1 MPGKNTENDLWQKD
15 RIIPK
20 RCEKGKK
27 RSFQGSKRAEKEKR
41 ILQYNAEI
49 YAQTADYDS
58 EQNKKSCNIMQ
69 KFIYEQQT
77 MTVNKTKNPA
87 I

>member
-1 MPGKNTENDLWQKD
+1 M
-15 RIIPK
+15 
-20 RCEKGKK
+20 
-27 RSFQGSKRAEKEKR
+27 
-41 ILQYNAEI
+41 QYNAEI

-69 KFIYEQQT
+69 KFITEQQT
-77 MTVNKTKNPA
+77 MTVNKQKNPA